1 MSGNYQMSKAENDQD
16 TKISNEVTNS
26 SDNTNL
32 KTLRFFNFY
41 KDLYES
47 IKCLEGTNVILK
59 IKV

>member
-1 MSGNYQMSKAENDQD
+1 MSKAENDQD